1 MTLTYYGH
9 CAFLW
14 TSRTG
19 IRVLIDPYGNSA
31 QSFWFLRVF
40 PQIQADV
47 VLVTHDHFDHNA
59 DHAVPGKP
67 TVIRG
72 PGRFQLKHVEITG
85 VLDLH
90 SGRSGLRGMANTIFM
105 AELQGVRYAHIGD
118 NRHDVPDAARRA
130 IGRVDV
136 LMITVDDSNHLLSSE
151 QVDGLTALLD
161 PRVVVPMHYYIEG
174 LTTVESTLKAPDGWL
189 SSQPRVRRLQ
199 SPILSLRPD
208 DLPEEREVWLFPSLL
223 P

>member
-1 MTLTYYGH
+1 MLSYYGH

-14 TSRTG
+14 TSPTG
-19 IRVLIDPYGNSA
+19 VPVLIDPFGNSDE
-31 QSFWFLRVF
+31 SHWFLDMF
-40 PQIQADV
+40 PPMEAEV

-72 PGRFQLKHVEITG
+72 PGRFQLKDVEITG

-90 SGRSGLRGMANTIFM
+90 SGRSGLRGMANTIFVV
-105 AELQGVRYAHIGD
+105 ELQGVRYAHIGD

-136 LMITVDDSNHLLSSE
+136 LMVTVDDSNHLLSSE
-151 QVDGLTALLD
+151 QVDGLTTLLD

-174 LTTVESTLKAPDGWL
+174 LTTVESTLKTPDGWL

-199 SPILSLRPD
+199 SPTLSLRPD

>member
-1 MTLTYYGH
+1 MLSYYGH

-14 TSRTG
+14 TSPAG
-19 IRVLIDPYGNSA
+19 VRVLIDPFGNSD
-31 QSFWFLRVF
+31 QSRWFLDAF
-40 PQIQADV
+40 PPLEADV

-59 DHAVPGKP
+59 DHVVPGKP
-67 TVIRG
+67 TLIRG
-72 PGRFQLKHVEITG
+72 PGRFQPKDVEITG

-90 SGRSGLRGMANTIFM
+90 SGRSGLRGMTNTIFVV
-105 AELQGVRYAHIGD
+105 ELEGIRYAHIGD
-118 NRHDVPDAARRA
+118 NRHDAPDAVRRA

-136 LMITVDDSNHLLSSE
+136 LMLTVDDSNHLLTSE
-151 QVDGLTALLD
+151 QVDSLTALLD

-199 SPILSLRPD
+199 NPTLSLRTD
-208 DLPEEREVWLFPSLL
+208 DIPEEREVWVFPPLL